1 MVTVGPTVAVVI
13 LAICALLL
21 VLIVA
26 VLIYYCCQL
35 CRRKRIASYHMYSG
49 FKRHNIFELSCVP
62 SPGMYQSP
70 LEVQLQCLQQQ
81 PCDILL
87 DVKYVPSRDAASNG
101 GVGGGADSSVRPPG
115 TDDCYSDHFMLYTE
129 PLEFVDPG
137 SYMIYAYAVYPSLQV
152 VGPIHQFSFEVVSE
166 ERAAPRVELQDLQQ
180 VSVNIPRGGPGSPSF
195 APPGGHARPLPP
207 RIIPERGEVTTF
219 TPITIALN
227 EDSTTPDQI
236 RYSVDGSH
244 PSLLYTG
251 PFTLSVPPFDAE
263 DGGLRTS
270 VAVRAITVSAHDGSL
285 TSGTTEACLTVYRAG
300 HSFLDPNIPAPVVRI
315 RAVKAEL
322 YFDESRRL
330 PNTQIIYQLVY
341 IGEAR
346 QKVKFSRNKGVVYAG
361 APIPLREDVAFVY
374 AWTFKEDMHT
384 DEFLN
389 PHTDQHGHR
398 RARSSATVYDCT
410 RATSWNRGSREE
422 DAGATGSG
430 IPPPF
435 ICVRCKE
442 MEVFFEEPPVG
453 GIICYTLDGT
463 EPVQPDAS
471 TTAIHM
477 AGIGRSGTVHLPRS
491 DKKVVELGTHIYKDN
506 QPIHVT
512 LLRTEQVVLTARTFI
527 PLTDPAANSAVT
539 GYRFGERFNR
549 SFFTQ

>member
-1 MVTVGPTVAVVI
+1 MVTIGPTVVVPI

-21 VLIVA
+21 VLILA
-26 VLIYYCCQL
+26 VLIYYWYQL
-35 CRRKRIASYHMYSG
+35 RRRKGIMNYLMYPG
-49 FKRHNIFELSCVP
+49 FTRHHILELSCVP
-62 SPGMYQSP
+62 SPGVHQSP
-70 LEVQLQCLQQQ
+70 LVVQLQCLQQH

-87 DVKYVPSRDAASNG
+87 DVKFVPGPGAAVNSG
-101 GVGGGADSSVRPPG
+101 IGGGADNIVRLLG
-115 TDDCYSDHFMLYTE
+115 TDECYGDHFMLYTE
-129 PLEFVDPG
+129 PLEFIDPG
-137 SYMIYAYAVYPSLQV
+137 SYTVYAYAVYPSLQV
-152 VGPIHQFSFEVVSE
+152 VGSVHQFSFGVVSE
-166 ERAAPRVELQDLQQ
+166 ERAAPRVELQDSQQ
-180 VSVNIPRGGPGSPSF
+180 ISVNIERSGPGSPSF
-195 APPGGHARPLPP
+195 APRGGHARPLPP

-219 TPITIALN
+219 TPVTIALN
-227 EDSTTPDQI
+227 EGSTTLDQI

-270 VAVRAITVSAHDGSL
+270 VVVRAITVSAHDGSL

-346 QKVKFSRNKGVVYAG
+346 QKVKFSRNKGVVYTG
-361 APIPLREDVAFVY
+361 APIPLRDDVAFVY
-374 AWTFKEDMHT
+374 AWTFKEDMYT
-384 DEFLN
+384 DELLN
-389 PHTDQHGHR
+389 PHTDQHGHQ

-422 DAGATGSG
+422 ATGDTGSG

-435 ICVRCKE
+435 ICVQCKE

-453 GIICYTLDGT
+453 GIICYTMDGT

-491 DKKVVELGTHIYKDN
+491 HKKVVELGTHIYKEN

-512 LLRTEQVVLTARTFI
+512 LLRTERVVLTARTFI
-527 PLTDPAANSAVT
+527 PLTDPAANSVVT